1 MNRTERTQ
9 LVYSMIDKMAPNGLS
24 ALEESPDFAAL
35 MESAMNAADSDAF
48 IQNIRPEP
56 AYYFKFSAAAER
68 SAKNTRSGI
77 AGNSKR
83 P

>member
-56 AYYFKFSAAAER
+56 AYYFKILGCSR
-68 SAKNTRSGI
+68 K
-77 AGNSKR
+77 
-83 P
+83 